1 VLELVVVLEAAF
13 DEAADD
19 EVVPPHPER
28 RRLDA
33 NSVSE
38 RTLRRFGFCM
48 KNLLLI
54 IAPFSS
60 GAKCALLCGM
70 MKGLSNGYA

>member
-1 VLELVVVLEAAF
+1 VELAVVDDVFEAAA
-13 DEAADD
+13 DEA
-19 EVVPPHPER
+19 VVPPHPANR
-28 RRLDA
+28 RPDA

-54 IAPFSS
+54 IASLS
-60 GAKCALLCGM
+60 L
-70 MKGLSNGYA
+70 GLSEPYYAQG